1 MHKPMTALWFGLLVG
16 SSLAHGQGDVPAKA
30 DVNSQP
36 DDKSQADVISQVNV
50 KSQVDAKS
58 QSDVHTQE
66 VVQTQDKIHHEFYF
80 TRGIYSDEFAIGD
93 DLGGSWSID
102 YPKADRHF
110 LLALER
116 LSIIDT
122 ASDEY
127 AVKLT
132 DPELLNRPFL
142 YALEAGAMQLNDTEI
157 IALRNYL
164 LAGGFLFID
173 DFWGSWAWDNLAE
186 QMLRV
191 FPDREIKEVPPGHS
205 IFHTVYDIREVK
217 QVPNKSN
224 GISFESRGIT
234 HESDGIQPHVRGIYD
249 DEDRLM
255 VVINW
260 NTDLGDAW
268 EWADHPDYPSDF
280 STYAVMLGI
289 NIVVYAMTH

>member
-1 MHKPMTALWFGLLVG
+1 M
-16 SSLAHGQGDVPAKA
+16 SAHDDVPA
-30 DVNSQP
+30 DNE
-36 DDKSQADVISQVNV
+36 IL
-50 KSQVDAKS
+50 
-58 QSDVHTQE
+58 
-66 VVQTQDKIHHEFYF
+66 HEFYF

-122 ASDEY
+122 ASDEN

-132 DPELLNRPFL
+132 DPELLKRPFI
-142 YALEAGAMQLNDTEI
+142 YALEVGAMQLNPSEVS
-157 IALRNYL
+157 ALRNYL

-186 QMLRV
+186 QMQLV
-191 FPDREIKEVPPGHS
+191 FPELDIEEVPLGHP
-205 IFHTVYDIREVK
+205 IFHTVYDINKIV

-224 GISFESRGIT
+224 GVSFNRRGIT
-234 HESDGIQPHVRGIYD
+234 HEIDGTQAHVRGIF
-249 DEDRLM
+249 DEENRLM

-268 EWADHPDYPSDF
+268 EWADYADYPSHF
-280 STYAVMLGI
+280 STYAMMLGV